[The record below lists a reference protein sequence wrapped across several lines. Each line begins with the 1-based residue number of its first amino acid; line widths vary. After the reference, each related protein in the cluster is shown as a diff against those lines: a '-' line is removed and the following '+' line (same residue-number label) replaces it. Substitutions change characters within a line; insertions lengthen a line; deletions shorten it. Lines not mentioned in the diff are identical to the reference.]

1 MVAISNHVYAMVVR
15 PGYPGIP
22 DGQFTHINVV
32 AKEFSGPAWLWLSAR
47 QWSEPA
53 YLPLTPADPAQVG
66 GYRIY
71 ARLGGGAA
79 GQVYLGGAIG
89 PDSGSGSG
97 FGSGA
102 GVAAG

>member
-1 MVAISNHVYAMVVR
+1 MMIR

-22 DGQFTHINVV
+22 GGQLTRVNVA

-53 YLPLTPADPAQVG
+53 YLPLTSADPAQVD

-71 ARLGGGAA
+71 ARLGGSAA
-79 GQVYLGGAIG
+79 GVVYLGAS
-89 PDSGSGSG
+89 PRRR
-97 FGSGA
+97 
-102 GVAAG
+102 